1 MNRFSFR
8 KKITGMNPKAIFR
21 NVSLQAA
28 GYYTLRFAGLF
39 NFPIPPRF
47 AFGIGVSRI
56 MTVLAGSIVLIT
68 AAFSPAL
75 AAEKHSQ
82 NLDVG
87 CPAILLTNEDYFP
100 ALLKAIDEAQS
111 EIFMSIF
118 SFKAGVHKNSYPDII
133 LAHLARAVKR
143 GIKVIVILE
152 NTGGYDYKL
161 DAENQQTK
169 QLLEEKGVKVYFDSP
184 RQTTHT
190 KLIVIDE
197 RRVLLGSH
205 NLTQAALKYNNEISI
220 LLDRPDLAERARNYM
235 LKIIKEAK

>member
-1 MNRFSFR
+1 MNRFSFG
-8 KKITGMNPKAIFR
+8 KKIMA
-21 NVSLQAA
+21 V
-28 GYYTLRFAGLF
+28 
-39 NFPIPPRF
+39 
-47 AFGIGVSRI
+47 
-56 MTVLAGSIVLIT
+56 MAGSIILIT
-68 AAFSPAL
+68 AGFSPAS
-75 AAEKHSQ
+75 AEEKLNAVHSDQ
-82 NLDVG
+82 ST

-169 QLLEEKGVKVYFDSP
+169 QLLEEKSVKVYFDSP
-184 RQTTHT
+184 RQTIHT

-197 RRVLLGSH
+197 RLVLLGSH

-220 LLDRPDLAERARNYM
+220 LLDRPDLAKRARNYM

>member
-1 MNRFSFR
+1 MRFLTGRASGLWLTGMNMKRFSFVR
-8 KKITGMNPKAIFR
+8 K
-21 NVSLQAA
+21 
-28 GYYTLRFAGLF
+28 
-39 NFPIPPRF
+39 
-47 AFGIGVSRI
+47 
-56 MTVLAGSIVLIT
+56 MTIALLGSIVLIT
-68 AAFSPAL
+68 AAYSPVSV
-75 AAEKHSQ
+75 AEKRGQ
-82 NLDVG
+82 NLDAG

-118 SFKAGVHKNSYPDII
+118 SFKAGEHKNSYPDII

-152 NTGGYDYKL
+152 NTGGYDDKL

-169 QLLEEKGVKVYFDSP
+169 HLLEEDGVKAYFDSP
-184 RQTTHT
+184 RKTTHT

-197 RRVLLGSH
+197 RLVLLGSH

-220 LLDRPDLAERARNYM
+220 LLDRPDLAKHARNYM

>member
-1 MNRFSFR
+1 M
-8 KKITGMNPKAIFR
+8 A
-21 NVSLQAA
+21 
-28 GYYTLRFAGLF
+28 
-39 NFPIPPRF
+39 
-47 AFGIGVSRI
+47 
-56 MTVLAGSIVLIT
+56 VLAGSIILIT
-68 AAFSPAL
+68 TAFSPAS
-75 AAEKHSQ
+75 AEEKLNAVHSDQ
-82 NLDVG
+82 ST

-161 DAENQQTK
+161 DAENQKTK
-169 QLLEEKGVKVYFDSP
+169 QLLEEESVKVYFDSP

-197 RRVLLGSH
+197 RLVLLGSH

-220 LLDRPDLAERARNYM
+220 LLDRPDLAKRARNYM

>member
-1 MNRFSFR
+1 MTMNRFSFG
-8 KKITGMNPKAIFR
+8 KKIMA
-21 NVSLQAA
+21 V
-28 GYYTLRFAGLF
+28 
-39 NFPIPPRF
+39 
-47 AFGIGVSRI
+47 
-56 MTVLAGSIVLIT
+56 MAGSIILIT
-68 AAFSPAL
+68 AGFSPAS
-75 AAEKHSQ
+75 AEEKLNAVHSDQ
-82 NLDVG
+82 ST

-169 QLLEEKGVKVYFDSP
+169 QLLEEKSVKVYFDLP

-197 RRVLLGSH
+197 RLVLLGSH

-220 LLDRPDLAERARNYM
+220 LLDRPDLAKRARNYM